1 VGKLEKPKLW
11 RKAMR
16 HSKRVQIAHN
26 VVYVLIVLSAF
37 AALCSFMINVQ
48 RDAMSICTL
57 ANTYETCYDTLN
69 N

>member
-1 VGKLEKPKLW
+1 
-11 RKAMR
+11 MN
-16 HSKRVQIAHN
+16 HSKRVRIAHN
-26 VVYVLIVLSAF
+26 IVYVLVVLSAL
-37 AALCSFMINVQ
+37 AALCAFMINVQ